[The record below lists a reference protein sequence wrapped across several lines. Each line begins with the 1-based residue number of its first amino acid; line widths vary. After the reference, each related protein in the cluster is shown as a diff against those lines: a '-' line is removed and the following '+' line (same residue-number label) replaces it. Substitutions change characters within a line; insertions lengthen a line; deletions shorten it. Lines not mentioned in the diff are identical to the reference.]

1 MSMLVS
7 LLFCA
12 LVGHAQTL
20 PLQLPDGYGTLRLGV
35 VWGEESCWLDECEMK
50 NEGACYTLDVAFWKD
65 GHVELVVCPLTDA
78 EGFIVKATG
87 HNLPANALLCWAFGA
102 CNDKL
107 SQGLPLGEINPQACR
122 DNVFCTEGNA
132 FTVYHGE
139 VMRLRITQGVM
150 PSGSEARLSDA
161 RQQASPLALY
171 NSGKKTDAPVL
182 SALCAWQEGEALYL
196 CVHKP
201 GRNADYAYYMLP
213 GLFDQLYKD

>member
-50 NEGACYTLDVAFWKD
+50 NEGACYTLDVASWKD

-107 SQGLPLGEINPQACR
+107 SQGLPPRSGQRHWDCRPSASSSSIPWCPAC
-122 DNVFCTEGNA
+122 
-132 FTVYHGE
+132 
-139 VMRLRITQGVM
+139 
-150 PSGSEARLSDA
+150 
-161 RQQASPLALY
+161 
-171 NSGKKTDAPVL
+171 
-182 SALCAWQEGEALYL
+182 SATPRTKAT
-196 CVHKP
+196 
-201 GRNADYAYYMLP
+201 RN
-213 GLFDQLYKD
+213 